1 MVCVL
6 LTTEQL
12 APVATHALLVS
23 SCPKSGVRIP
33 LAPDFL
39 ILLFF
44 KDLQLVLKHNQLKAS
59 HYPHTRVGSV
69 VFVLSVWPQGRGF
82 KPSKGQNYFFYTQFL
97 SFSHKTS
104 HIYLTYQIN
113 LFS

>member
-12 APVATHALLVS
+12 ALVATYTPLVS
-23 SCPKSGVRIP
+23 SCHKSGVRIP

-59 HYPHTRVGSV
+59 HYHHTRVGSV

-82 KPSKGQNYFFYTQFL
+82 KPSKGQNYFFTLNFFHFL
-97 SFSHKTS
+97 TKLHMF
-104 HIYLTYQIN
+104 I
-113 LFS
+113 